1 MIKRV
6 IKMLNYKE
14 FASEMYLRLDNGD
27 ILVRLEDVLKSIV
40 KRSISVTDTT
50 KDWDTAQ
57 FTKFLNENNISVIEI
72 DRKDCSLYCNRR
84 GEIVDE
90 SADKA
95 KKLSFLDS
103 KSILKLIKLIQQEN
117 PLSLAKGK
125 EYKELLF
132 PGFYLDLKT
141 GMFYLKCENVANNIL
156 NQLYYDGKFNLR
168 VTYHDFEQ
176 FAKENNIPIYHLET
190 AKIEFAQ
197 IPKSCIG
204 VSQRQHDDSK
214 YQPFSIN
221 DAKSSSKKVIDG
233 EGLLQLF
240 QVMKNIKRPSNN
252 ESCHYQQSEPGI
264 IYNKDQPDAW
274 LDFEKNLYSIQ
285 KILEQIQGNNSKEH
299 IDITKKAV
307 EKQVNKL
314 VETNPDLYQKKL
326 IADND
331 IAKSSRR
338 LLDLSNKGGHKETYV
353 NYAIVSE
360 LQDYY
365 YSRKTSNYPK
375 SEPQLEYSIPLL
387 SDFLM
392 VTSNSQDKN
401 EVNITINDINAANKK
416 FNRFKSKINDY
427 IKAEISWLEN
437 KNAGV
442 KAKVT
447 ADIELKSKIKAG
459 WQNTSPNYS
468 LWQEIIQLKGIS
480 EDVFSSWIKKAS
492 KRNKFIFELQPQSTY
507 LPGFKLETTETDAR
521 NLLELISLVDDNLRE
536 IESFNSELDQINLR
550 SIALKKINEI
560 NSFYVQEIKTEDRK
574 LDYQAGVNIPVM
586 AIRAIDDY
594 LKEKVDNI
602 IEDIRHKIKT
612 IKDILDQLTNEVEGI
627 KLVWEDLQEELQY
640 FDYEQI
646 SVKNRPQARQ
656 TTSEILQNVKTNLSY
671 R

>member
-1 MIKRV
+1 
-6 IKMLNYKE
+6 MLRYME
-14 FASEMYLRLDNGD
+14 FKPEIYLGLDHGN
-27 ILVRLEDVLKSIV
+27 ILVCLEGVLNHIV
-40 KRSISVTDTT
+40 RSSISFSDTT
-50 KDWDTAQ
+50 KDWNIDQ
-57 FTKFLNENNISVIEI
+57 LKSFLNENKISVIKI
-72 DRKDCSLYCNRR
+72 DRDNCLLARNPK
-84 GEIVDE
+84 GEIIDE
-90 SADKA
+90 TANKA
-95 KKLSFLDS
+95 KELSFLDLE
-103 KSILKLIKLIQQEN
+103 SIVTLVKLIQQEN
-117 PLSLAKGK
+117 PLSLEKGK

-132 PGFYLDLKT
+132 EGFYLDLENGT
-141 GMFYLKCENVANNIL
+141 FYFKCENVVGNFL
-156 NQLYYDGKFNLR
+156 NRPYYDRKFSFNC
-168 VTYHDFEQ
+168 TYHEFEQ
-176 FAKENNIPIYHLET
+176 LAKEENIPIYYLDT

-197 IPKSCIG
+197 IPKS
-204 VSQRQHDDSK
+204 VVSSSQRQHDDSE
-214 YQPFSIN
+214 YQPININ
-221 DAKSSSKKVIDG
+221 DAKSSSKKVIDS

-240 QVMKNIKRPSNN
+240 QVIKKIKRPSNN
-252 ESCHYQQSEPGI
+252 ESCDYQQSEPGI
-264 IYNKDQPDAW
+264 IYKKDQPDAW
-274 LDFEKNLYSIQ
+274 LDFKQDWYSIQ
-285 KILEQIQGNNSKEH
+285 KVLEQIQGNNSKEH

-314 VETNPDLYQKKL
+314 IEINPDLYQKKL

-353 NYAIVSE
+353 NYAILSE

-392 VTSNSQDKN
+392 VKSNPQDKN

-492 KRNKFIFELQPQSTY
+492 KRDKFIFELQPQSTY
-507 LPGFKLETTETDAR
+507 LPGFELETTETDAR

-586 AIRAIDDY
+586 AIRDIDDY

-602 IEDIRHKIKT
+602 IEDIRLKIKT
-612 IKDILDQLTNEVEGI
+612 IKDILDQLTSEVEGI
-627 KLVWEDLQEELQY
+627 KLIWEDLQDELQY
-640 FDYEQI
+640 FDYDQI